1 MRDVPSPR
9 SGGFLAGPL
18 SAAQAVELYLRVH
31 RDPELSG
38 AEQRTAAR
46 LARALTGDGFE
57 VTGGVGGHGVVAVLR
72 NGSGPTVML
81 RAELDALPVRE
92 QTGLPYAST
101 STMPDAEGRLVPV
114 MHACGHDLHLACAS
128 GAATVLAQRRDRW
141 RGTLMV
147 VGQPAEEQLTG
158 AAAMLEDGLYERFA
172 PGPPDAV
179 LAQHSAPLPAG
190 MTAHPAGA
198 ATAASA
204 ALRVV
209 VHGRG
214 GHAATA
220 HLAVDPVRVAAA
232 IVLRLAT
239 VVDQEIGAAGHA
251 AGPAVVSV
259 GSLHGGTSANVIPDE
274 VRMEATVRSVSEAH
288 LERLLAA
295 VHRIVAAESEAAG
308 CPEPPEVTLLS
319 RASANHPDT
328 DLAAAVMRAHRELLG
343 TERVALWP
351 PSLATEDF
359 GLFGPAGACA
369 GHHDAGSVRTAYW
382 MFGAIGRTQWD
393 QTPGRDAAEKLAALA
408 PNHSPRYQPDPG
420 PAIPAGIRTLASAAL
435 AAGLG
440 ED

>member
-1 MRDVPSPR
+1 MRDLPKSL
-9 SGGFLAGPL
+9 SGSFLTEPF
-18 SAAQAVELYLRVH
+18 SAAQAVELYLHLH

-38 AEQRTAAR
+38 AEERTAAR

-57 VTGGVGGHGVVAVLR
+57 VASGVGGHGVVGVLR

-92 QTGLPYAST
+92 QTALPYAST
-101 STMPDAEGRLVPV
+101 ATALDAEGRLVPV
-114 MHACGHDLHLACAS
+114 MHACGHDLHVACAA

-147 VGQPAEEQLTG
+147 VGQPAEETLTG

-190 MTAHPAGA
+190 MTAHPTGA
-198 ATAASA
+198 ATAAGA

-214 GHAATA
+214 GHAATP
-220 HLAVDPVRVAAA
+220 HLAIDPVRVAAA

-239 VVDQEIGAAGHA
+239 VADEELGTAAPA
-251 AGPAVVSV
+251 AVSV
-259 GSLHGGTSANVIPDE
+259 GSLHAGTSPNVIPDE
-274 VRMEATVRSVSEAH
+274 AHIEATIRTLTDPH

-295 VHRIVAAESEAAG
+295 VHRIIAAESEAAG
-308 CPEPPEVTLLS
+308 CPEPPAVTLLS
-319 RASANHPDT
+319 RTPANHPDPT
-328 DLAAAVMRAHRELLG
+328 LAAAIIRAHRHLLG

-351 PSLATEDF
+351 PTLATEDF
-359 GLFGPAGACA
+359 PLFGPPGAA
-369 GHHDAGSVRTAYW
+369 TGLHKSPATRTAYW
-382 MFGAIGRTQWD
+382 MFGTIGPTQWH
-393 QTPGRDAAEKLAALA
+393 QTPGHTAAEKLATLA
-408 PNHSPRYQPDPG
+408 PNHSPKYQPDPG

-435 AAGLG
+435 AAGLA
-440 ED
+440 EP